1 MSTYKNIIGKPV
13 KTLSSNLDN
22 DQAEGQIWYNSTDQ
36 EFKNVMVGS
45 AWASSANMVTE
56 SRLMAGFGTQ
66 TAAVSA
72 GGNSNTANLA
82 TTQHYNGTG
91 WNLGGNLP
99 EARFN
104 AGGLGVE
111 TAGMSVG
118 GGDPPG
124 ARSVKTFEYN
134 GSSWTAGGDLTEE
147 REGPFSFG
155 TETAGI
161 CAGGESLFPGGVTQ
175 VNTVDEYNGSSWT
188 AVNAMST
195 TRYLGAACGTETAG
209 VVFGGEQAGGAGFT
223 TNAELYDGTNWT
235 SGGSVP
241 SAQKAYQ
248 AASGQQTDA
257 FLINGYGTAYT
268 TAVSEYNGSTFT
280 TGQSTAVPRSQL
292 GASKQQ
298 ANTTNSLAYGGI
310 NPGFSGGPRISATEE
325 FQTSINVITAGAW
338 ASSGALSEGR
348 ATGGDCGISTAGL
361 IFGGNPGDAPYS
373 SVKTEEYGGTSWT
386 TGGDIP
392 QATSDLSGAGTQT
405 AALAFG
411 WSSSPTNITASY
423 DGSSWT
429 AVPATIPSAPVS
441 QGRGIGTQTAALMC
455 GYDSTPGKTTDEYDG
470 SSWTSGG
477 VTNTKRDGQKP
488 AGWGTQTAALLVS
501 GYQSPPATIT
511 SNVESYNGSAWTET
525 GHTVVTAKKRT
536 SGTTAAPNSNGFFS
550 GGSDNAG
557 ANDKTTSVQLYNGT
571 TWVTQPNLSIAKLNL
586 FGFGTS
592 TSAVVTG
599 GDIATAYG
607 ATTTEEFTGET
618 TAVNVKTITTS

>member
-45 AWASSANMVTE
+45 AWSSASNLTNARRAGFGAGTQTAGLAAFGRAPSSSLATSEEYNGVGWATGGTANTARF
-56 SRLMAGFGTQ
+56 SMAGSGTQ
-66 TAAVSA
+66 TAAVGS
-72 GGNSNTANLA
+72 GG
-82 TTQHYNGTG
+82 YN
-91 WNLGGNLP
+91 
-99 EARFN
+99 
-104 AGGLGVE
+104 
-111 TAGMSVG
+111 
-118 GGDPPG
+118 PPG
-124 ARSVKTFEYN
+124 SPAFNFAATEEYDGSSWTSTGDLSTARSACAGFGIQTAAVNVSGYTNPGSVTGAAEHYN
-134 GSSWTAGGDLTEE
+134 GSSWTSGGALNTVTQKTQQAVGTQTVGLAWGGDPPGPATGSKITEE
-147 REGPFSFG
+147 Y
-155 TETAGI
+155 
-161 CAGGESLFPGGVTQ
+161 
-175 VNTVDEYNGSSWT
+175 DGSSWT
-188 AVNAMST
+188 TGNNTNIDRSYGTRAGTQTDAVCGGTYGYAT
-195 TRYLGAACGTETAG
+195 TTEA
-209 VVFGGEQAGGAGFT
+209 
-223 TNAELYDGTNWT
+223 YDGTTWST
-235 SGGSVP
+235 SPATMVSGRRDFGGADGSS
-241 SAQKAYQ
+241 SA
-248 AASGQQTDA
+248 A
-257 FLINGYGTAYT
+257 FACGGYDGSSFVT
-268 TAVSEYNGSTFT
+268 T
-280 TGQSTAVPRSQL
+280 
-292 GASKQQ
+292 
-298 ANTTNSLAYGGI
+298 
-310 NPGFSGGPRISATEE
+310 TEE
-325 FQTSINVITAGAW
+325 LTKSINVITAGAW
-338 ASSGALSEGR
+338 ASSGVLSEGR

-373 SVKTEEYGGTSWT
+373 SAKTEEYNGATWSE
-386 TGGDIP
+386 GGDIP
-392 QATSDLSGAGTQT
+392 QATSDLSLAGTQT

-411 WSSSPTNITASY
+411 WSSSPNNITASY

-441 QGRGIGTQTAALMC
+441 QGRGLGTQTAALMC

-501 GYQSPPATIT
+501 GYQTPPATIT

-525 GHTVVTAKKRT
+525 GHTVITAKKRT

-571 TWVTQPNLSIAKLNL
+571 SWVTQPNMAIAKLNL

-607 ATTTEEFTGET
+607 VTTTEEFTGET
-618 TAVNVKTITTS
+618 STVNVKTITTS